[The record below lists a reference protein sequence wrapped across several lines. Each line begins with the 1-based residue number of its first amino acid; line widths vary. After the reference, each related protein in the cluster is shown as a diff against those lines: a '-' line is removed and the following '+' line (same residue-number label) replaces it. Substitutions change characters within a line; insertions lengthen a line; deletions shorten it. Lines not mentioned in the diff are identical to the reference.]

1 MPVGEMESLGYLAPG
16 EAGARPFT
24 AVDPGMLLLVVPG
37 GSFPDLAERA
47 VALADANTSMRAFY
61 AERAGAVAGD

>member
-1 MPVGEMESLGYLAPG
+1 M
-16 EAGARPFT
+16 RTFT

-37 GSFPDLAERA
+37 GSFPELAERA

-61 AERAGAVAGD
+61 AERAGAVARD